1 MFIEVLFIMENIDK
15 SIEIQILLVILL
27 IGKYWDNA
35 QVVLNSVIYKYTYFL
50 FLSRSNNIETKYM
63 QIRIIKYK
71 NETKGQ

>member
-1 MFIEVLFIMENIDK
+1 MFIEVLFIIKNIDK

-27 IGKYWDNA
+27 IGKYWGNA